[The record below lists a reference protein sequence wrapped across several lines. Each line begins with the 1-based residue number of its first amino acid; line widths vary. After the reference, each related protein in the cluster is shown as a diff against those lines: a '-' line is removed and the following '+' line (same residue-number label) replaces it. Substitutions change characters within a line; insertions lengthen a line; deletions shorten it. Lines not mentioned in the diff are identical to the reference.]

1 MLQNGVGCTTTTE
14 ILGLRCSLMGSGMTH
29 LLGSRAS
36 AVVPEVV
43 PAVAPV
49 GPATVIPATIAP
61 AAVVP
66 AAAIAPAAVV
76 PAEAPATIS
85 PTRVPAAPAAVAP
98 PSGDETAAGDRV
110 DLSRALSGWRCDLGD
125 SGANGLQT
133 RRDARLVGRICG
145 GDGGRG
151 RLSGRHRQEK
161 RCTQCPDGQY
171 QGQRLRDRILR

>member
-49 GPATVIPATIAP
+49 GPATVTPATIAP

-66 AAAIAPAAVV
+66 AAAIAPAAV
-76 PAEAPATIS
+76 
-85 PTRVPAAPAAVAP
+85 AP
-98 PSGDETAAGDRV
+98 PGGDETAAGDRV